1 MKINWFVRHILLAI
15 GIIAALIIITFGSL
29 NLITRHNKEL
39 KVPDFTNMSLED
51 AHNLAEKH
59 NVRLEV
65 TDSVFVKRLGRGYVY
80 AQNPVAYSEDNN
92 SKVKK
97 GRRILITINAINP
110 QMVEMPSLVGFSL
123 RQAYTELTS
132 RGLTLGSLIYVED
145 IATNNV
151 LEQRYQGKTI
161 APNTLIESESEIDL
175 LLGLNPEDSQTY
187 IPHLTGYTYQVAKDY
202 IIDNSLN
209 LGLVRF
215 DETVTSYSDSLD
227 AVVYSQSPAFS
238 EEVPFVCG
246 TKVSIYLTKDQSK
259 LAIKPE

>member
-1 MKINWFVRHILLAI
+1 MKINWIVRNILLAV
-15 GIIAALIIITFGSL
+15 GIIIAIIIIAFGSL
-29 NLITRHNKEL
+29 NIITRHNREL
-39 KVPDFTNMSLED
+39 TVPDFTNMSLED
-51 AHNLAEKH
+51 ALNLAEKRD
-59 NVRLEV
+59 VRLEV
-65 TDSVFVKRLGRGYVY
+65 TDSVFVKRLGRGYIY
-80 AQNPVAYSEDNN
+80 SQNPVAG

-132 RGLTLGSLIYVED
+132 KGLSLGSLIYVED

-151 LEQRYQGKTI
+151 LEQHYNGQPVAPKT
-161 APNTLIESESEIDL
+161 LLESESDIDL

-187 IPHLTGYTYQVAKDY
+187 IPHLTGYTFQVAKDY

-209 LGLVRF
+209 VGLVRF
-215 DETVTSYSDSLD
+215 DETVTNYTDSLE

-238 EEVPFVCG
+238 DSMTFVCG
-246 TKVSIYLTKDQSK
+246 TKVSLYLTKDQSK
-259 LAIKPE
+259 LAIKQEKNE

>member
-1 MKINWFVRHILLAI
+1 MKINWIARNILLAV
-15 GIIAALIIITFGSL
+15 GIIVAVIIIAFGSL
-29 NLITRHNKEL
+29 NIITRHNKEL
-39 KVPDFTNMSLED
+39 TVPDFTNMSLED
-51 AHNLAEKH
+51 AHNLAEKRE
-59 NVRLEV
+59 VRLEV
-65 TDSVFVKRLGRGYVY
+65 TDSVFVKRLGRGYIFS
-80 AQNPVAYSEDNN
+80 QNPVAGSN
-92 SKVKK
+92 VKK

-123 RQAYTELTS
+123 RQAKTELTS
-132 RGLTLGSLIYVED
+132 KGLSLGSLIYVED

-151 LEQRYQGKTI
+151 LEQRYQGKPV
-161 APNTLIESESEIDL
+161 APKTLLESESEIDL

-209 LGLVRF
+209 VGIVRF

-238 EEVPFVCG
+238 ESLPFVCG

-259 LAIKPE
+259 LAIKLDNNE

>member
-1 MKINWFVRHILLAI
+1 MKINWIARNILLAV
-15 GIIAALIIITFGSL
+15 GIIVAVIIIAFGSL
-29 NLITRHNKEL
+29 NIITRHNKEL
-39 KVPDFTNMSLED
+39 TVPDFTNMSLED
-51 AHNLAEKH
+51 AHNLAEKRE
-59 NVRLEV
+59 VRLEV
-65 TDSVFVKRLGRGYVY
+65 TDSVFVKRLGRGHIFS
-80 AQNPVAYSEDNN
+80 QNPVAG

-123 RQAYTELTS
+123 RQAKTELTS
-132 RGLTLGSLIYVED
+132 KGLSLGSLIYVED

-151 LEQRYQGKTI
+151 LEQRYQGKPV
-161 APNTLIESESEIDL
+161 APKMLLESESEIDL

-209 LGLVRF
+209 VGIVRF

-238 EEVPFVCG
+238 ESLPFVCG

-259 LAIKPE
+259 LAIKQDNNE

>member
-1 MKINWFVRHILLAI
+1 MKINWIVRNILLAV
-15 GIIAALIIITFGSL
+15 GIMAAIIIITFGSL
-29 NLITRHNKEL
+29 NIITRHNREL
-39 KVPDFTNMSLED
+39 TVPDFTNMSLED
-51 AHNLAEKH
+51 AMNLAEKRD
-59 NVRLEV
+59 VRLEV
-65 TDSVFVKRLGRGYVY
+65 TDSVFVKRLGRGFIYS
-80 AQNPVAYSEDNN
+80 QNPVAG

-132 RGLTLGSLIYVED
+132 KGLSLGSLIYIED

-151 LEQRYQGKTI
+151 LEQRYNGQPVAPKT
-161 APNTLIESESEIDL
+161 LLESESDIDL

-187 IPHLTGYTYQVAKDY
+187 IPHLTGYTFQVAKDY

-209 LGLVRF
+209 VGFVRF
-215 DETVTSYSDSLD
+215 DETVTNYTDSLE

-238 EEVPFVCG
+238 DSMTFVCG

-259 LAIKPE
+259 LAIKQVKNE

>member
-1 MKINWFVRHILLAI
+1 MKINWIVRNILLAI
-15 GIIAALIIITFGSL
+15 GIIAAIIIITFGSL
-29 NLITRHNKEL
+29 NIITRHNREL
-39 KVPDFTNMSLED
+39 TVPDFTNMSLED
-51 AHNLAEKH
+51 AHNLAEKRD
-59 NVRLEV
+59 VRLEV
-65 TDSVFVKRLGRGYVY
+65 TDSVFVKRLGRGFIYS
-80 AQNPVAYSEDNN
+80 QNPVAG

-132 RGLTLGSLIYVED
+132 KGLSLGSLIYVED

-151 LEQRYQGKTI
+151 LEQRYQGKPV
-161 APNTLIESESEIDL
+161 APKTLLESESEIDL

-187 IPHLTGYTYQVAKDY
+187 IPHLTGYTFQVAKDY

-209 LGLVRF
+209 VGLVRF

-227 AVVYSQSPAFS
+227 AVVYSQFPAFS
-238 EEVPFVCG
+238 ESLPFVCG

-259 LAIKPE
+259 LSAKQERNE

>member
-1 MKINWFVRHILLAI
+1 LLAV
-15 GIIAALIIITFGSL
+15 GIIIAIIIIAFGSL
-29 NLITRHNKEL
+29 NIITRHNREL
-39 KVPDFTNMSLED
+39 TVPDFTNMSLED
-51 AHNLAEKH
+51 ALNLAEKRD
-59 NVRLEV
+59 VRLEV
-65 TDSVFVKRLGRGYVY
+65 TDSVFVKRLGRGYIY
-80 AQNPVAYSEDNN
+80 SQNPVAG

-132 RGLTLGSLIYVED
+132 KGLSLGSLIYVED

-151 LEQRYQGKTI
+151 LEQRYNGQPVAPKT
-161 APNTLIESESEIDL
+161 LLESESDIDL

-187 IPHLTGYTYQVAKDY
+187 IPHLTGYTFQVAKDY

-209 LGLVRF
+209 VGLVRF
-215 DETVTSYSDSLD
+215 DETVTNYTDSLE

-238 EEVPFVCG
+238 DSMTFVCG
-246 TKVSIYLTKDQSK
+246 TKVSLYLTKDQSK
-259 LAIKPE
+259 LASKQITNE

>member
-1 MKINWFVRHILLAI
+1 MKINWIVRNILLAI
-15 GIIAALIIITFGSL
+15 GIIAAIIIITFGSL
-29 NLITRHNKEL
+29 NIITRHNREL
-39 KVPDFTNMSLED
+39 TVPDFTNMSLED
-51 AHNLAEKH
+51 AYNLAEKRD
-59 NVRLEV
+59 VRLEV
-65 TDSVFVKRLGRGYVY
+65 TDSVFVKRIGRGFIYS
-80 AQNPVAYSEDNN
+80 QNPVAG

-132 RGLTLGSLIYVED
+132 KGLSLGSLIYVED

-151 LEQRYQGKTI
+151 LEQRYQGKPV
-161 APNTLIESESEIDL
+161 APKTLLESESEIDL

-187 IPHLTGYTYQVAKDY
+187 IPHLTGYTFQVAKDY

-209 LGLVRF
+209 VGLVRF

-238 EEVPFVCG
+238 ESLPFVCG

-259 LAIKPE
+259 LSAKQERNE